1 MKVINFFGGPGVGK
15 STAACDLFVAMKKAG
30 YKVEYVDEY
39 AKEKTYEKEFK
50 KLDDQLYILAK
61 LRCKNIA
68 HNRSNV
74 WQHESAVRCISS
86 TI

>member
-39 AKEKTYEKEFK
+39 AKRRLMK
-50 KLDDQLYILAK
+50 KSL
-61 LRCKNIA
+61 KNLMI
-68 HNRSNV
+68 NF
-74 WQHESAVRCISS
+74 IF
-86 TI
+86 